1 MCWHSSGNA
10 SSWGHSAMKLT
21 SRVFSA
27 IKNIGGTFV
36 TVEDGIVSTASQKGT
51 FVDFDGAEL
60 AEDAML
66 RYDNERSSQ
75 ETVAG
80 VDSIPVIRL
89 DAGDVTPVR
98 VASYTN
104 NHTSDKDSVQDS
116 VIQQSSLS
124 SHHSQFSADIALESL
139 SASPGLEH
147 QTAEEPNDDNNIIF
161 SSGVRRKVQ
170 RRKQSKGNV
179 KS

>member
-1 MCWHSSGNA
+1 
-10 SSWGHSAMKLT
+10 MKLT
-21 SRVFSA
+21 SKVFSA

-51 FVDFDGAEL
+51 FADFDGAEL

-66 RYDNERSSQ
+66 SLHGERLSE
-75 ETVAG
+75 ETTAG

-89 DAGDVTPVR
+89 DDCDVAAVR

-104 NHTSDKDSVQDS
+104 NDMSSRDSYQDS
-116 VIQQSSLS
+116 VIQQSSS
-124 SHHSQFSADIALESL
+124 SSFHSQFSADIALESL
-139 SASPGLEH
+139 PALSRLEG
-147 QTAEEPNDDNNIIF
+147 QTAEEPNDVDNIVF
-161 SSGVRRKVQ
+161 SSGTRRKVR

-179 KS
+179 KFLPSLNSFTRSTASYVL